1 MTVENAQTRY
11 KKKAVKVITLALN
24 RNTDTDILNKLA
36 SVPNKQ
42 GYIKSL
48 VRADIAKAKRKAAQQ
63 AKAEN

>member
-1 MTVENAQTRY
+1 MPETPQQKYNRQYMKMIGIPINTRTEQDLIQWLDAQ
-11 KKKAVKVITLALN
+11 
-24 RNTDTDILNKLA
+24 
-36 SVPNKQ
+36 PNKS